1 MKTPSTDCNSLALAK
16 PSTDSNPMN
25 TPKTSRTRNST
36 RILAGSIAALLAAQ
50 SAFAQNTLNNYTGAP
65 TGSLLLTGNWSLG
78 ASPLVTNDAVFPLGA
93 GGGIRTLSAGDL
105 TVGSFNVVANS
116 NTFSIRNDTSTS
128 TNSNL
133 TLGGVGNLGN
143 SVGGAGDLLYA
154 ASGSTFNIIGANGG
168 GGSGLLNLILGQSG
182 NFNLAGTAASTISTG
197 ISDGGSG
204 YALTKAGGG
213 TLTFNGTAAHTF
225 TGGLAVRGGTL
236 ALDFATLVTP
246 MDLIASG
253 NALTFGSG
261 GAMTLKAKGSGATT
275 AQTFNGVTVN
285 AGGGSLLVDPLS
297 VAETTNLT
305 LGSLGTLSSWVKG
318 SSLVL
323 GKANTNA
330 GTLAIT
336 TTTDYDA
343 QSIYGGRIVLASGSS
358 GAALSHDWATR
369 DSSVGAGPFTLAAFG
384 AGGNFGSYTE
394 MVNAAATDALNTRM
408 TADRSLS
415 GNHTHN
421 SLKIESGRTLAL
433 NANQLELTSGGLL
446 STGTAEST
454 ISGTAGATRLTAGAD
469 SGYDLIVHQYNN
481 STNGLTI
488 SAQIGDNGG
497 NAVSLTKAGTGNVQ
511 LSGNNTFTGGVN
523 WNAGKL
529 LLGHDTALGAGGTF
543 TINGGSIGATANRI
557 IANSVSIN
565 GDFTYTKQSSSANLL
580 FTGAVDLGSAPR
592 GARTINISGANSD
605 QHYSFTIRG
614 VISNGPAGGGN
625 ALIKA
630 GNGHLF
636 LTGHNTYT
644 GGTTVTGGD
653 EWSALYIG
661 HNNALGAGALS
672 LNGGAIMAYGEAP
685 RTIANNVLW
694 GGSFNFGGTNVTFQ
708 DLTITGTT
716 NTGTIARTVTIA
728 SNAKTTLG
736 AVTYAGDHTFSFSNA
751 TAKSLEMTGDVTLT
765 GGNRT
770 FTVSSAATLGNALVI
785 SGAVKEDVAGRG
797 LTKLGTGVLVL
808 SGNSNYSG
816 TTTITTGPLRATS
829 GTGLPITSHI
839 SLGGGVLELT
849 GDLTARTLTTT
860 AGTNTLQWGTGG
872 VAAFGG
878 TRNVNFSSGAQ
889 LTWGTTNGFVSGIMI
904 LGSSTATANLD
915 FQNPIDL
922 NNAARTMQVDD
933 NTTTSGDSAT
943 FSGVISSATPASGA
957 LTKTG
962 TSTLVLSGTNT
973 YAGATTITTGALRAN
988 SDAGLPGAGNP
999 NGGSFLR
1006 LDGGVLESS
1015 GATSFTRANST
1026 TAGGGNFNWV
1036 SANGGGFSANGGKL
1050 TVTINNNAAT
1060 TQSFGAAAANDTVF
1074 GTLKFGSTT
1083 ANAETE
1089 FQNNINLNDAV
1100 RTVQVD
1106 DNAYNGGD
1114 YATISGVISSTT
1126 PASGALTKTG
1136 TGTLALSGTNTYAGN
1151 TTISAG
1157 ALRAAEGTGLP
1168 SGSYLRLDG
1177 GVLEGSGVTTFTRV
1191 NSTTVAGT
1199 NFNWATTNGGGF
1211 SANGGKMTVN
1221 IGGAATTQTWGAAA
1235 GNDTIFGTL
1244 KFGSAIANAETDFTN
1259 PINLNNGARTF
1270 SVEDNPHS
1278 TADFARISALINSSP
1293 AGGGITKS
1301 GTGLL
1306 VIDNASYT
1314 GATTINGG
1322 VLRMSLAN
1330 LAGAGLLTISGGG
1343 ILETS
1348 GVFTRQLT
1356 SAAGA
1361 TNLNLA
1367 GNGGFSAFGGTLEIN
1382 LRGQVTPVL
1391 VPWNDNFGGAGQ
1403 RTADSVN
1410 GNDCRRMYSN
1420 NAVMVLNSIYS
1431 DSMVNWRNPLAL
1443 GWNSGLSA
1451 DTAGVRYSAGKIRDI
1466 QVNDNPLLNT
1476 DFARLSGE
1484 ISDGAA
1490 PASNNGIRKSGTGLL
1505 ELTAANSYTGAT
1517 FIDAGT
1523 IAAVH
1528 ATALGTAASGTIV
1541 ANGATL
1547 EVRAD
1552 IGTEAITVG
1561 GTGVGG
1567 LNVVLGALIV
1577 GNTFAGTV
1585 GGPVTLTG
1593 NTSIGAGFGPAGTT
1607 ATLDINGTVAAGA
1620 NTLTTLG
1627 TGVTTFGTVAM
1638 GSDLTALAS
1647 LAVTDG
1653 TTNVNSP
1660 LGTAGNAVVAV
1671 SDTAGGVATK
1681 LRFGSVS
1688 QTLSSLTIGAGATV
1702 VFTSGLATGALTG
1715 DDGGGKAAGFGS
1727 PASSFGGGATVP
1739 EPGTLGLL
1747 LVGAL
1752 GMLNRRRRQA

>member
-1 MKTPSTDCNSLALAK
+1 MKT
-16 PSTDSNPMN
+16 N
-25 TPKTSRTRNST
+25 TTSRTRTSA

-50 SAFAQNTLNNYTGAP
+50 SAFAQNTVNNYPGAP
-65 TGSLLLTGNWSLG
+65 AGSLLLTGNWSLG
-78 ASPLVTNDAVFPLGA
+78 ALPLVNNDAVFPLGA
-93 GGGIRTLSAGDL
+93 GTGIRTLTAGNL
-105 TVGSFNVVANS
+105 TVGSFNVLANT
-116 NTFSIRNDTSTS
+116 NTFSIRNDTSGA

-143 SVGGAGDLLYA
+143 SVGGAGDLLYT
-154 ASGSTFNIIGANGG
+154 ASGSTFNIIGANGAG
-168 GGSGLLNLILGQSG
+168 GTGLLNLILGQSG
-182 NFNLAGTAASTISTG
+182 NFNIAGTAASTISAV

-236 ALDFATLVTP
+236 ALDFANLVTP
-246 MDLIASG
+246 TNLIASG

-336 TTTDYDA
+336 TTTLPTNSATDG
-343 QSIYGGRIVLASGSS
+343 SGVYGGRIVLASGVANT
-358 GAALSHDWATR
+358 GYDWATTTTLA
-369 DSSVGAGPFTLAAFG
+369 SPYTLSAYTGYTTPLPTSAGVGAT
-384 AGGNFGSYTE
+384 NYK
-394 MVNAAATDALNTRM
+394 M
-408 TADRSLS
+408 TASTTLIGS
-415 GNHTHN
+415 FSVNT
-421 SLKIESGRTLAL
+421 LKLEAPGGDLGLGANILTIEG
-433 NANQLELTSGGLL
+433 GGLL
-446 STGTAEST
+446 STGST
-454 ISGTAGATRLTAGAD
+454 GRNITGTGVGTRLTAGAG
-469 SGYDLIVHQYNN
+469 SSYDLVVHQYN
-481 STNGLTI
+481 SSGLTI
-488 SAQIGDNGG
+488 SAVIGDNSG
-497 NAVSLTKAGTGNVQ
+497 NAVSLTKAGTGNLI
-511 LSGNNTFTGGVN
+511 LSTANTFTGGVN
-523 WNAGKL
+523 LNAGTL
-529 LLGHDTALGAGGTF
+529 TIGNATALGATTGTF
-543 TINGGSIGATANRI
+543 TINGGTVSMTANLI
-557 IANSVSIN
+557 TANYPITIN
-565 GDFTYTKQSSSANLL
+565 GDFTYSHPSADTYEGLGN
-580 FTGAVDLGSAPR
+580 GAITLGTAP
-592 GARTINISGANSD
+592 GISRTINCSYGSNKMIGL
-605 QHYSFTIRG
+605 TIGG
-614 VISNGPAGGGN
+614 VISNGTTANSLVKTGPASSTFALVLTGN
-625 ALIKA
+625 NLYTGDTTLAEGILGLMGSNASA
-630 GNGHLF
+630 GNTTL
-636 LTGHNTYT
+636 NA
-644 GGTTVTGGD
+644 GTLV
-653 EWSALYIG
+653 IG
-661 HNNALGAGALS
+661 HNNALGTSTLR
-672 LNGGAIMAYGEAP
+672 LNGGYLQPFGGA
-685 RTIANNVLW
+685 RTIANNAIW
-694 GGSFNFGGTNVTFQ
+694 GGNFTFGGTNDDGERPSGGM

-716 NTGTIARTVTIA
+716 DTGTTARTVTIVN
-728 SNAKTTLG
+728 SSKTTLTG
-736 AVTYAGDHTFSFSNA
+736 AVTYAADHTFSFSG
-751 TAKSLEMTGDVTLT
+751 TLAKNLEMTGDVALT
-765 GGNRT
+765 GGNRI
-770 FTVSSAATLGNALVI
+770 FTVNPAAAPSTAALVI
-785 SGAVKEDVAGRG
+785 NGTVKEDVAGRG

-816 TTTITTGPLRATS
+816 TTTISAGPLRATS
-829 GTGLPITSHI
+829 GTGLPIASHI
-839 SLGGGVLELT
+839 SLGGGVMELT
-849 GDLTARTLTTT
+849 GNLTARTLTTT

-872 VAAFGG
+872 FAAFGG

-904 LGSSTATANLD
+904 LSSTTANANLD

-922 NNAARTMQVDD
+922 NNAARTVQVDD

-943 FSGVISSATPASGA
+943 FSGVISSATPANGA

-988 SDAGLPGAGNP
+988 SDAGLPGAGSP

-1026 TAGGGNFNWV
+1026 TEGGGNFNWV
-1036 SANGGGFSANGGKL
+1036 SANGGGFSANGGKM

-1060 TQSFGAAAANDTVF
+1060 TQSFGAAAANDTIF

-1089 FQNNINLNDAV
+1089 FQNNINLNEAV

-1106 DNAYNGGD
+1106 DNAYTAGD
-1114 YATISGVISSTT
+1114 FTTLSGVISSTT

-1136 TGTLALSGTNTYAGN
+1136 PGTLVLSGANTYTGT
-1151 TTISAG
+1151 TTINAG
-1157 ALRAAEGTGLP
+1157 ALRAVHGTGLP
-1168 SGSYLRLDG
+1168 SGSLLSLNG
-1177 GVLEGSGVTTFTRV
+1177 GVMEGSGVGSFTRNIA
-1191 NSTTVAGT
+1191 NSAGDVFWT
-1199 NFNWATTNGGGF
+1199 GNGGF
-1211 SANGGKMTVN
+1211 AANGGKLTVSLNSAGTIDWSNTTSGFNAKNLILNSTTADSEVEISNN
-1221 IGGAATTQTWGAAA
+1221 I
-1235 GNDTIFGTL
+1235 NL
-1244 KFGSAIANAETDFTN
+1244 ANA
-1259 PINLNNGARTF
+1259 ARTIQ
-1270 SVEDNPHS
+1270 VDDNPFS
-1278 TADFARISALINSSP
+1278 TADFATLSGAITSTTP
-1293 AGGGITKS
+1293 ASGLLTKT
-1301 GTGLL
+1301 GAGLL
-1306 VIDNASYT
+1306 VLSNAGNTYT
-1314 GATTINGG
+1314 GTTTIQGG
-1322 VLRMSLAN
+1322 VLRVPLAN
-1330 LAGAGLLTISGGG
+1330 LSSGNLTLTGGG
-1343 ILETS
+1343 VLETS
-1348 GVFTRQLT
+1348 GLITRGVNT
-1356 SAAGA
+1356 
-1361 TNLNLA
+1361 TA
-1367 GNGGFSAFGGTLEIN
+1367 GNVNFAGSGGFSAYGGALTIN
-1382 LRGQVTPVL
+1382 LGGAVTPTEFE
-1391 VPWNDNFGGAGQ
+1391 WNRQWSFGQ
-1403 RTADSVN
+1403 RTGNRRFYSFVSV
-1410 GNDCRRMYSN
+1410 MTF
-1420 NAVMVLNSIYS
+1420 NSVYS
-1431 DSMVNWRNPLAL
+1431 DNMVEYRNPLAL
-1443 GWNSGLSA
+1443 A
-1451 DTAGVRYSAGKIRDI
+1451 DLIDSSTAGNAGLTYESGVIREI
-1466 QVNDNPLLNT
+1466 QVNDNPT
-1476 DFARLSGE
+1476 TTADFARMSGV
-1484 ISDGAA
+1484 IRDGLAA
-1490 PASNNGIRKSGTGLL
+1490 PVTNNGIRKSGTGLL

-1528 ATALGTAASGTIV
+1528 ATALGTAASGTTV

-1567 LNVVLGALIV
+1567 LNVVPGALIV

-1660 LGTAGNAVVAV
+1660 LGTAGTAVVAV

>member
-1 MKTPSTDCNSLALAK
+1 MKTPASDSNSLLLAIRNTNSK
-16 PSTDSNPMN
+16 PMKTN
-25 TPKTSRTRNST
+25 TTSRTRTSA
-36 RILAGSIAALLAAQ
+36 RVLAGSIAALLAAQ
-50 SAFAQNTLNNYTGAP
+50 SAFAQNTVNNYTGAP
-65 TGSLLLTGNWSLG
+65 TGSLLVTGNWSLG

-182 NFNLAGTAASTISTG
+182 NFNIAGTAASTISTV

-204 YALTKAGGG
+204 YALTKAGTG

-236 ALDFATLVTP
+236 ALDFANLVTP

-261 GAMTLKAKGSGATT
+261 GAMTLKAKTGVVTT
-275 AQTFNGVTVN
+275 DQTFNGVTVN
-285 AGGGSLLVDPLS
+285 AGGGSLLVDTLS
-297 VAETTNLT
+297 AGGTTNVN

-323 GKANTNA
+323 GKASTNPTGA
-330 GTLAIT
+330 LAIT
-336 TTTDYDA
+336 TTTLPTNSATDG
-343 QSIYGGRIVLASGSS
+343 SGIYGGRIVLASGVANT
-358 GAALSHDWATR
+358 GYDWATTT
-369 DSSVGAGPFTLAAFG
+369 TLASPYTLSAFNG
-384 AGGNFGSYTE
+384 YTA
-394 MVNAAATDALNTRM
+394 MTAPLATD
-408 TADRSLS
+408 TANVSTGSLTLS
-415 GNHTHN
+415 GAHTHN
-421 SLKIESGRTLAL
+421 SLKITTGATLAL
-433 NANQLELTSGGLL
+433 GANLLTLTSGGLL

-454 ISGTAGATRLTAGAD
+454 ISGTAGAARLTAGAD
-469 SGYDLIVHQYNN
+469 SGYDLVVHQYN
-481 STNGLTI
+481 SGGLTI

-543 TINGGSIGATANRI
+543 TINGASIGATANRI
-557 IANSVSIN
+557 IANPVSIN

-580 FTGAVDLGSAPR
+580 FTGAVDLGSAPG

-661 HNNALGAGALS
+661 HNNALGAGTLS

-685 RTIANNVLW
+685 RTITNNVLW

-785 SGAVKEDVAGRG
+785 SGGVEEDVAGRG

-829 GTGLPITSHI
+829 GTGLPITSHL
-839 SLGGGVLELT
+839 SLGGGVMELT
-849 GDLTARTLTTT
+849 GDLTARALTTT
-860 AGTNTLQWGTGG
+860 AGTNTLAWATGG
-872 VAAFGG
+872 FAAFGG
-878 TRNVNFSSGAQ
+878 TRNVNFSSGAA
-889 LTWGTTNGFVSGIMI
+889 LTWATTNGFVSGNMI
-904 LGSSTATANLD
+904 LSSTTADANLD

-922 NNAARTMQVDD
+922 NNATRTVQVDD
-933 NTTTSGDSAT
+933 NTTTSGDFAT
-943 FSGVISSATPASGA
+943 LSGVISSATPASGA

-988 SDAGLPGAGNP
+988 SDAGLPGAGSA

-1006 LDGGVLESS
+1006 LDGGVLEGA
-1015 GATSFTRANST
+1015 GATSFTRDNST

-1114 YATISGVISSTT
+1114 YATISGAISSTT

-1136 TGTLALSGTNTYAGN
+1136 TGTLALSGTNTYTGN

-1244 KFGSAIANAETDFTN
+1244 KFGSATANAETDFTN

-1278 TADFARISALINSSP
+1278 TVDFARISALINSSP

-1391 VPWNDNFGGAGQ
+1391 VPWNDNFGGGGQ

-1443 GWNSGLSA
+1443 GWNSGLTA

-1528 ATALGTAASGTIV
+1528 ATALGTIASGTTV
-1541 ANGATL
+1541 ASGATL
-1547 EVRAD
+1547 DVRAD
-1552 IGTEAITVG
+1552 ITTEAITVG

-1567 LNVVLGALIV
+1567 AGALITATA
-1577 GNTFAGTV
+1577 NTGTV
-1585 GGPVTLTG
+1585 GGIVTLTG
-1593 NTSIGAGFGPAGTT
+1593 ATSIGGAGTGI
-1607 ATLDINGTVAAGA
+1607 LNINGIVAAAA

-1627 TGVTTFGTVAM
+1627 TGETTFGAAST
-1638 GSDLTALAS
+1638 LTSVAS

-1653 TTNVNSP
+1653 TTNVNSA
-1660 LGTAGNAVVAV
+1660 LGNAGNAVVAV

-1702 VFTSGLATGALTG
+1702 IFTSGAASGSLTG

-1752 GMLNRRRRQA
+1752 GMLNRRRRA